1 MELVCIVCPRGCRI
15 NVENG
20 VVSGNGCKRGEAF
33 ALSEMTCPMRTVCS
47 TVATTFED
55 YPVLPVRTNGEIPKD
70 KIQDLMKEINAV
82 VVDKK
87 SSAATLS
94 FKRLS
99 ARTSTSWRARLFI
112 KEKTICSPS
121 GKGLGEKKR

>member
-20 VVSGNGCKRGEAF
+20 VVSGNSCKRGEAF

-70 KIQDLMKEINAV
+70 KIADLMKEINV

-87 SSAATLS
+87 IKRGDVVIQNVVGTDVDVVASAS
-94 FKRLS
+94 
-99 ARTSTSWRARLFI
+99 I
-112 KEKTICSPS
+112 Y
-121 GKGLGEKKR
+121 

>member
-20 VVSGNGCKRGEAF
+20 VVSGNGCKRGETF

-87 SSAATLS
+87 IKRGDVVIEKVVGTDVDVVASAS
-94 FKRLS
+94 
-99 ARTSTSWRARLFI
+99 I
-112 KEKTICSPS
+112 Y
-121 GKGLGEKKR
+121 